1 MAEQTNGKLN
11 GWRKVI
17 MGVLGMVAVVILSA
31 LHSLPVEQALDAI
44 KVIVVAFVAGN
55 VGEHWN
61 LGDLIKMIMVKK
73 K

>member
-1 MAEQTNGKLN
+1 MATATNGLT

-17 MGVLGMVAVVILSA
+17 MGVLGMVAVVILA
-31 LHSLPVEQALDAI
+31 LLGSLPVEQAADCI

-61 LGDLIKMIMVKK
+61 LGDLFKLVTSKK